1 VRFAEYL
8 KKLFLLRHV
17 VVSLRRRDPN
27 LGIEGDGADGFFF
40 QVLDA
45 QLEEEA
51 RNSGILENFGTLYP
65 EIQVRHRVLL

>member
-17 VVSLRRRDPN
+17 VVSLRRRDQN
-27 LGIEGDGADGFFF
+27 LGIESDGADGLFF

-45 QLEEEA
+45 QLKEEA